1 MTTFIKIL
9 ISSISLTFYAG
20 ASAQTYSVSFTLP
33 QVALMDIEQATSINL
48 DLIKPTEAGNRLTNP
63 TNNTTKW
70 LNYTSAVA
78 SGGTRSITASITQN
92 IPGIDLKLQIA
103 PATGSVADTLGTPS
117 SQITLSTTPATIV
130 SGIGGAYTGSG
141 IGNGHQLTFSVSPNN
156 NYTNL
161 TASNNSLTVTYT
173 ITDNGVSP
181 SSNIPVNITGSPSA
195 MIIPPITEAGNNY
208 SGTYTSSD
216 NTIILGTYT
225 IPRSVL
231 LGLALLETGS
241 IVSQIKMY
249 YTPTLWNNSLHL
261 YANRNGGTGTIT
273 GVCLGCS
280 VYFNNGNTYPEILQT
295 DSAFFDLMF
304 AGTLGLLVTQ
314 ISYSSIPIS
323 IRLGGVSVTVP
334 AATYTAQINFHQ

>member
-1 MTTFIKIL
+1 MKTFIKIL
-9 ISSISLTFYAG
+9 ISSISLTFYTG
-20 ASAQTYSVSFTLP
+20 AFSQTYTVSFTLP

-92 IPGIDLKLQIA
+92 IPGIDIKLQIA
-103 PATGSVADTLGTPS
+103 SATGSGAGALGTPS
-117 SQITLSTTPATIV
+117 SQITLSTTPTTIV
-130 SGIGGAYTGSG
+130 SGIGGAYTGNG
-141 IGNGHQLTFSVSPNN
+141 VGNGHQLTFSVTPN

-161 TASNNSLTVTYT
+161 TASNNSVTVTYT

-181 SSNIPVNITGSPSA
+181 ASNIPVNIAGTPSA
-195 MIIPPITEAGNNY
+195 IIIPPITEAGNDY
-208 SGTYTSSD
+208 TGSYTSSG
-216 NTIILGTYT
+216 NPITLGTYT
-225 IPRSVL
+225 ISRSVL

-273 GVCLGCS
+273 GLCLGCS

>member
-1 MTTFIKIL
+1 MTSFIKIL
-9 ISSISLTFYAG
+9 FSSISLTFYTG
-20 ASAQTYSVSFTLP
+20 SFAQTYNVNFTLP
-33 QVALMDIEQATSINL
+33 QVALMDIEQNSSINL
-48 DLIKPTEAGNRLTNP
+48 DLTKPTEAGNRLANP
-63 TNNTTKW
+63 ANNTTKW

-78 SGGTRSITASITQN
+78 SGGSRSITASINQN
-92 IPGIDLKLQIA
+92 IPGIDIKLQA
-103 PATGSVADTLGTPS
+103 AQATGGAGTLGTPS
-117 SQITLSTTPATIV
+117 SQITLSTVPTTII
-130 SGIGGAYTGSG
+130 SGIGGAYTGNG
-141 IGNGHQLTFSVSPNN
+141 VGNGHQLTFSAVSN

-161 TASNNSLTVTYT
+161 SASNTSVTVTYT
-173 ITDNGVSP
+173 ITDNGVSA
-181 SSNIPVNITGSPSA
+181 SANIPVSIASSPSA
-195 MIIPPITEAGNNY
+195 IIIPPITEAGNNY